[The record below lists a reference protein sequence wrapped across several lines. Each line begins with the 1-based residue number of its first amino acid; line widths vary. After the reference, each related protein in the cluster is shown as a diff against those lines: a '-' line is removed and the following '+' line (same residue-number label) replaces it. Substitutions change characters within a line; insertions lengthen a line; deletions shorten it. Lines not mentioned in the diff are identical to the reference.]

1 VVGAVNNYTSQ
12 LLNNKNQGESLMF
25 LVHILGDM
33 HQPLHAAKS
42 TDRGG
47 NNIPV
52 ILEKEWESENRSTNL
67 HKVCTQ
73 HLLTP
78 LGLGF

>member
-1 VVGAVNNYTSQ
+1 MVGAVNNYTSQ

-25 LVHILGDM
+25 LVHIIGDV
-33 HQPLHAAKS
+33 HQPLHSAKA

-52 ILEKEWESENRSTNL
+52 ILEKEWGTENRSTNL
-67 HKVCTQ
+67 HKVRAQ
-73 HLLTP
+73 
-78 LGLGF
+78 